1 MEIKLINYL
10 HSVYPELEIN
20 LAEIKGY
27 SNEEIRKIES
37 LYDINITNQLYDFLV
52 CMGRYSGGFFCDYP
66 LMFYR
71 SKKNVRSHILSQ
83 IKLREDLSSLQ
94 QWELL
99 RQKPFL
105 ISFESETQYYFL
117 LTKGADPNLVYHY
130 DENEETVSATN
141 WTFYEYLK
149 LIVKVFSMNY
159 VRTDDVIRD
168 YSGELIII

>member
-20 LAEIKGY
+20 LTEMKGY
-27 SNEEIRKIES
+27 SSEEISKIER

-71 SKKNVRSHILSQ
+71 SNKDVRSHVLSQ

-94 QWELL
+94 QWDLL
-99 RQKPFL
+99 TQKPFL
-105 ISFESETQYYFL
+105 VSFESETQYYFL
-117 LTKGADPNLVYHY
+117 LTAGDNPDLVYHY
-130 DENEETVSATN
+130 DENEDTVEATN
-141 WTFYEYLK
+141 WTFNEYLK
-149 LIVKVFSMNY
+149 LIVKVFSMSY
-159 VRTDDVIRD
+159 TRTDDEVLD
-168 YSGELIII
+168 YCGELIII